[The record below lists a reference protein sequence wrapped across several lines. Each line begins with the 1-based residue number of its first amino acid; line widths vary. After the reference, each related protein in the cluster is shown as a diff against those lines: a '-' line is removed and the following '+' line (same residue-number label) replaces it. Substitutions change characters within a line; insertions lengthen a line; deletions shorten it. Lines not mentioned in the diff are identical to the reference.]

1 MHNTFCIQLKEHIRH
16 NMSII
21 SVYDHM
27 KSKQNKYFV

>member
-1 MHNTFCIQLKEHIRH
+1 MNNTDRIPLKEHKRH

-21 SVYDHM
+21 SVFDHG